1 MPTEDIKFKFSADG
15 SQQVISALKSV
26 REGSSS
32 VATATREG
40 ARVASESAKASQAQS
55 FQINQLGSTLGL
67 VGNALGR
74 FNPQVGQMA
83 TAAGAATGVIQTLSS
98 SALGPVGIAIGV
110 VTAAAGVLAPAFAH
124 MGEAAEEAARQIRE
138 NLNRSLQDY
147 VSDAQAAQRATETM
161 LRVRQGLGTSIEQQ
175 AESNRLANRT
185 AALRAGLESAVSSS
199 GIPTLRADQVSEET
213 LNRLQR
219 LYGHERGAEIE
230 NIRQSL
236 RLYNQE
242 QDRYTE
248 SVRLASVAGQREIAV
263 MAEHTRKA
271 KEEAA
276 AMAARSA
283 ARHGGRH
290 GATATEDNDAA
301 NLRAKAIREEIAAQ
315 ERQLELERELD
326 REREKA
332 LEFARAQAEEAAA
345 LIASE
350 KELLAAKM
358 AAAEA
363 ALAIEKT
370 NRSDE
375 KANET
380 RDAIKALLGDAQVQ
394 FTEFANAAGSAI
406 VTAFQSDGG
415 AKAFVA
421 ALSEQAK
428 GLAKLELGKGIAAG
442 AEALG
447 LAIFD
452 PPGAALKAAEAGEHF
467 AAAAVF
473 GGIGAAAGGGRGTSS
488 GTTSRPEPSSNSGG
502 GGEQKTVVIN
512 YGGDVITAAT
522 HAELGRTIR
531 GLVEIGDARL
541 GRG

>member
-1 MPTEDIKFKFSADG
+1 MRTVQTSTA
-15 SQQVISALKSV
+15 
-26 REGSSS
+26 S
-32 VATATREG
+32 VATSTQEG
-40 ARVASESAKASQAQS
+40 ARVSSEAAKASQAQS
-55 FQINQLGSTLGL
+55 FQLNQLGSTLGL
-67 VGNALGR
+67 VGQAAGR
-74 FNPQVGQMA
+74 FNPQLGQMA
-83 TAAGAATGVIQTLSS
+83 TAAGAATGVIQTLST
-98 SALGPVGIAIGV
+98 SALGPLGFTIGV
-110 VTAAAGVLAPAFAH
+110 VTAAAGILAPAIAH
-124 MGEAAEEAARQIRE
+124 MGEEADRAAERIRN
-138 NLNRSLQDY
+138 NLNRSLTDFI
-147 VSDAQAAQRATETM
+147 SDARSARENAALLERTRQGFGTAEEQGGLAGHRRAVIDARAAELTSALGELGLSGAGNQADLERQLSIGAQSTGGRAAQFQSA
-161 LRVRQGLGTSIEQQ
+161 LLS
-175 AESNRLANRT
+175 
-185 AALRAGLESAVSSS
+185 LRALNTA
-199 GIPTLRADQVSEET
+199 TDQ
-213 LNRLQR
+213 
-219 LYGHERGAEIE
+219 YER
-230 NIRQSL
+230 SL
-236 RLYNQE
+236 RQVDE
-242 QDRYTE
+242 ATR
-248 SVRLASVAGQREIAV
+248 RENDL

-271 KEEAA
+271 KEDAA
-276 AMAARSA
+276 ASA
-283 ARHGGRH
+283 ARADANRRHGG
-290 GATATEDNDAA
+290 GARGAAAEDNDAA

-315 ERQLELERELD
+315 ERELELARMLNNEH
-326 REREKA
+326 EKA

-345 LIASE
+345 QIASE
-350 KELLAAKM
+350 KELLAAKQ

-363 ALAIEKT
+363 ALAAEKIS
-370 NRSDE
+370 RSE
-375 KANET
+375 AKADET

-488 GTTSRPEPSSNSGG
+488 GTTSRPEPSSNAGG